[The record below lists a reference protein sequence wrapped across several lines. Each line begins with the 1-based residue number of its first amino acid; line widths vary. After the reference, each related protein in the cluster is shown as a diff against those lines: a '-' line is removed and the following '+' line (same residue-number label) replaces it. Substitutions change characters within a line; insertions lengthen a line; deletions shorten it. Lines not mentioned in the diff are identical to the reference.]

1 MEFLDRKKE
10 MDRLNKSLKFNE
22 GNLIVI
28 WGRRRIGKTR
38 LLIEWIQKNNGLYWT
53 ADESSSAVQRNYF
66 AQNLNTLFPG
76 FSDVEYPNW
85 DALLRRIA
93 SEAKTKKWR
102 GPLVIDELP
111 YLVNA
116 AKELPSI
123 LQRWIDHEAK
133 AAGLTVVLSGSSQS
147 MMQGLVTD
155 YNAPLYGRA
164 HELFKLDPLPIGYIG
179 QALDIKSC
187 NQMVEAYTL
196 WGGVPKYWELA
207 KAYKKNIMQSACQLI
222 LDPHSSL
229 YNEPSKLLLE
239 EIPSAIVLRPI
250 LDAIGMGMHRISEI
264 AARLGQ
270 PATSL
275 ARPIARL
282 QDLDLV
288 TKEIPFGE
296 NEKSSK
302 TTLYKIKDPFFR
314 FWFQVVASK
323 KSMLLDCTDKVREG
337 IFKKH
342 FPHLVSQTWED
353 ICLKAFSQ
361 FDPLNLSIDWLPAKR
376 FWKGNGPEWDVVT
389 QSLDEKNLLIG
400 EVKWKTTAIT
410 ETFVNKTIK
419 ALKAKGRPPLKLNEN
434 TKVHYCIFLPDGE
447 LKKQKFGDNIHV
459 ITAVD
464 LIPRFT

>member
-155 YNAPLYGRA
+155 YNAPLYGR
-164 HELFKLDPLPIGYIG
+164 
-179 QALDIKSC
+179 KSYVC
-187 NQMVEAYTL
+187 
-196 WGGVPKYWELA
+196 
-207 KAYKKNIMQSACQLI
+207 
-222 LDPHSSL
+222 
-229 YNEPSKLLLE
+229 
-239 EIPSAIVLRPI
+239 
-250 LDAIGMGMHRISEI
+250 
-264 AARLGQ
+264 
-270 PATSL
+270 
-275 ARPIARL
+275 
-282 QDLDLV
+282 
-288 TKEIPFGE
+288 
-296 NEKSSK
+296 
-302 TTLYKIKDPFFR
+302 
-314 FWFQVVASK
+314 
-323 KSMLLDCTDKVREG
+323 
-337 IFKKH
+337 
-342 FPHLVSQTWED
+342 
-353 ICLKAFSQ
+353 
-361 FDPLNLSIDWLPAKR
+361 
-376 FWKGNGPEWDVVT
+376 
-389 QSLDEKNLLIG
+389 
-400 EVKWKTTAIT
+400 
-410 ETFVNKTIK
+410 
-419 ALKAKGRPPLKLNEN
+419 
-434 TKVHYCIFLPDGE
+434 
-447 LKKQKFGDNIHV
+447 
-459 ITAVD
+459 
-464 LIPRFT
+464 